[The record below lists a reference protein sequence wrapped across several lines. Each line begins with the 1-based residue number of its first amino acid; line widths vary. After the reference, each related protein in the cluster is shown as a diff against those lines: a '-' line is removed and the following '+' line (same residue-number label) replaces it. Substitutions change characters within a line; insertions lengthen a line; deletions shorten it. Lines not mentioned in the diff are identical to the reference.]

1 MGQPH
6 RHKSTVDKLRPLDT
20 RVQTPTKESSSV
32 RLRNHACLYLSRGAP
47 LFGEHFGAP
56 KASDEHAGREG
67 GTFRP
72 SSDGKLSPCPV
83 MRSVS
88 LFSFGCPF
96 VRPKHVVVP
105 PFQTTGARAQYLA
118 PILSREWLAPMIP
131 QYPEACTYQTGF
143 RLCTSVS
150 PLSSPT
156 TTLPS
161 SRLLSTILRTCSI
174 SRSSTSCSTM
184 P

>member
-6 RHKSTVDKLRPLDT
+6 RHKSTVDKLRPLGT
-20 RVQTPTKESSSV
+20 RVQTPTKEPSSV
-32 RLRNHACLYLSRGAP
+32 RLRHHACLYLSRWAP

-56 KASDEHAGREG
+56 KASDEHAGRKG

-83 MRSVS
+83 MQSVS
-88 LFSFGCPF
+88 FFFGCPF
-96 VRPKHVVVP
+96 VHPKHVVVP
-105 PFQTTGARAQYLA
+105 PFQTTADPAQYPS
-118 PILSREWLAPMIP
+118 PILFREWLAPMIP

-150 PLSSPT
+150 PLSSPM

-174 SRSSTSCSTM
+174 SRSSTFCLTM